1 MEASVSSCTAP
12 SLPSLFL
19 RRKVLWTTRTG
30 FIITDD
36 GDIITNAQVVQ
47 GGCRVQVELKSGDR
61 FDATIRRVDEEVN
74 IALIHIN
81 SSMKLPIL
89 RLCTSTAVRSGQT
102 FIAVGNPP
110 AFKYT
115 VTLGI
120 VSHRR
125 LYGDYDIIVHSA
137 FTTEE
142 FSGGPLI
149 NLIIIP
155 PTSQGSSFLLFR
167 SRNIIP
173 DIVDATTP
181 AVVSILCFWKSLF
194 FRREAWLTRTGFI
207 VTDDGDIITNAHIVW
222 ESCRVQVELRSGD
235 RFDATIKPMDEADI
249 ALIHINSSGGFS
261 GEPLINLGNGFVSTA
276 LIDCQPPPQCW
287 NRNVTDIVDVIMPAV
302 VFIPLPIFHFGSSA
316 AVRLGETVLA
326 FGNPPPYIWTRTMWM
341 VSGRRLHGSISVIVH
356 SAFTTISILKEEGAL
371 DNKDWVHH
379 NR

>member
-1 MEASVSSCTAP
+1 MPAV
-12 SLPSLFL
+12 
-19 RRKVLWTTRTG
+19 V
-30 FIITDD
+30 FIP
-36 GDIITNAQVVQ
+36 
-47 GGCRVQVELKSGDR
+47 
-61 FDATIRRVDEEVN
+61 
-74 IALIHIN
+74 
-81 SSMKLPIL
+81 LPIL
-89 RLCTSTAVRSGQT
+89 RLCSSTAVRPGQT